1 MPPFQISPQER
12 PIEFL
17 DSRESSEITPPTL
30 TYCPDERCL
39 DYLCLS
45 KLTGI
50 LLPFHFDNLHETSD
64 QNDAPKLR
72 VSFSEKLELQFSCI
86 GREDYS
92 REELQN
98 NWYTLQEL
106 REMKEEKNRTIQR
119 MELGQRREKNSTYRG
134 LEIQT
139 SAGGIYRNKLKKKHL
154 ETIMKVQE
162 KQMNLDSSDWD
173 ELANASKEISEQSRR
188 LALQFAMKDQKDAIK
203 IHSRE

>member
-1 MPPFQISPQER
+1 MPPSQISPQER

-17 DSRESSEITPPTL
+17 DSRESSEMTPPTL

-39 DYLCLS
+39 DYLCPPKS
-45 KLTGI
+45 TGI
-50 LLPFHFDNLHETSD
+50 LSHFDNLHKTSD
-64 QNDAPKLR
+64 QNDEPKLR
-72 VSFSEKLELQFSCI
+72 VSFSEKLEQQFSCI

-98 NWYTLQEL
+98 YWYTLQEL
-106 REMKEEKNRTIQR
+106 REMKEENGRTIQR

-134 LEIQT
+134 LEVHT

-162 KQMNLDSSDWD
+162 KQQNLDSSDWD
-173 ELANASKEISEQSRR
+173 ELANASKELSEQSRR
-188 LALQFAMKDQKDAIK
+188 LALQYAVK
-203 IHSRE
+203 IHSRG